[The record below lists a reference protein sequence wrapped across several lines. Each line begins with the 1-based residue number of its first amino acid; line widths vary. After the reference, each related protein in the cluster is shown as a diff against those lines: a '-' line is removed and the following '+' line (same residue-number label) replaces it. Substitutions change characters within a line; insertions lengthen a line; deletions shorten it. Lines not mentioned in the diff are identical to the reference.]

1 MVIVVDTSVF
11 VAALLGPEGPSR
23 EVLRQCLAG
32 KHQPLMGTALFCEY
46 EALLSREGLFRR
58 CLLARAEREDLLD
71 AFLSVCRWTRIYYRW
86 RPNIPDEGD
95 NHIVELAVAGSA
107 EAIVT
112 RNPRDFRTPELWFP
126 GLRVLGPEALIKE
139 V

>member
-11 VAALLGPEGPSR
+11 VAALLGPEGASR
-23 EVLRQCLAG
+23 EVLRRCLTG
-32 KHQPLMGTALFCEY
+32 KYQPLMGTALFCEY

-58 CLLARAEREDLLD
+58 CPLTGSERDELLD

-86 RPNIPDEGD
+86 RPNLPDEAD

-107 EAIVT
+107 EAVVT
-112 RNPRDFRTPELWFP
+112 RNPRDFRTAELQFR
-126 GLRVLGPEALIKE
+126 GLRIVQPETLIKE
-139 V
+139 